1 MLIKLFSILLQ
12 KIISIISYIL
22 NYGFH
27 TTTIKIKYMFL
38 SELIAMQ
45 TQALLPIQECSQT
58 STDVQAH
65 NFYNTLANYS
75 YNIKYNYIHTLCG

>member
-12 KIISIISYIL
+12 TIISITSYIL

-38 SELIAMQ
+38 SELLAMQ
-45 TQALLPIQECSQT
+45 AQALLPQGCSQT

-75 YNIKYNYIHTLCG
+75 YNITIHTLCG